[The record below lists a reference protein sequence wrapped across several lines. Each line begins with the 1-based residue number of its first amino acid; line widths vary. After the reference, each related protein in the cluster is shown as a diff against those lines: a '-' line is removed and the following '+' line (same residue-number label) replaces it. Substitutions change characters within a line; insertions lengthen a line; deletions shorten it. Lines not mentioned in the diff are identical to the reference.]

1 MVSGWSDVCR
11 GSRLRFWITGLGRR
25 RGVTS
30 PTKGRSTCLPALMR
44 VSVRNW
50 DVNGGDNDPAWPRS
64 PPTPP
69 SSPQAAATNRLSRA
83 AVLSAK
89 QTRRK
94 RRALLHAE
102 LTGPQACYYGE
113 MVEDDY
119 RSLECSWQGSWP
131 ALLHHRF
138 TFLVKRSPS
147 RLRSHWRCSQLLAR
161 LRMEV
166 QREKKKEGE
175 GIDKMKTFLSEWN
188 AFLSG
193 VGRFFGDGASNAA
206 SFEVLLLSP

>member
-64 PPTPP
+64 PPHPPLLTTGRRHRPTLPCRRPICETDTEETKSLITCRVNGTPSILLWRDGRGWLP
-69 SSPQAAATNRLSRA
+69 FAGVQL
-83 AVLSAK
+83 
-89 QTRRK
+89 TR
-94 RRALLHAE
+94 
-102 LTGPQACYYGE
+102 
-113 MVEDDY
+113 
-119 RSLECSWQGSWP
+119 
-131 ALLHHRF
+131 
-138 TFLVKRSPS
+138 
-147 RLRSHWRCSQLLAR
+147 LLAR
-161 LRMEV
+161 ALTPPIYISGQALSQPAPLPLALFSIPRSAAHGSAK
-166 QREKKKEGE
+166 RKKKEGE

-193 VGRFFGDGASNAA
+193 VGRFFSDGASNAA